1 MNNCTKSTF
10 WLIFATILL
19 ILIFQFD
26 ILNYS
31 VNDLNKL
38 FYNKK
43 TNEKKQNI
51 KEIENF
57 RNKLELNN
65 VLDSAKIEAMNDI
78 ENFSSV
84 VQSGN
89 STRNDSSKTIEQLIK
104 QVNNNNGS
112 KGNLSNQFI
121 DNHVV
126 TLIYRQNCPHS
137 QSFIPTWN
145 RLKENLP
152 TSSLVEEIECSVD
165 SGECAKFNIEGV
177 PTIHISSEKYN
188 IETEETVK
196 TNHMVVG
203 NRDYDNIVEELRN
216 NGININDVVI
226 ENYENT
232 PINESQYE
240 NFVNYISAAQI
251 EASKKET
258 KNRDP
263 DCPEFSFNMPEK
275 DIFCVESIG
284 NQIMIRGCV
293 NGTPGNQAGLTGFDA
308 AYNVFGTILQSL
320 PNPTTS
326 NMNKCIKEHKNTVR
340 QFGLCNNREL
350 AKRANYSND
359 IKNKKAKPT
368 FLEVDYNQNKKISNA
383 LSYACSI

>member
-19 ILIFQFD
+19 ILIFQYD
-26 ILNYS
+26 ILNNS
-31 VNDLNKL
+31 INDLTKL
-38 FYNKK
+38 FDNKK
-43 TNEKKQNI
+43 RNEKKQDD
-51 KEIENF
+51 KEIENMK
-57 RNKLELNN
+57 NTLELYNT
-65 VLDSAKIEAMNDI
+65 LDLAKIDAMNEI
-78 ENFSSV
+78 ENFSSSI
-84 VQSGN
+84 QSGS
-89 STRNDSSKTIEQLIK
+89 STRNDSSKSIEQLIN
-104 QVNNNNGS
+104 QTNNKVS

-121 DNHVV
+121 NNHVV

-152 TSSLVEEIECSVD
+152 DSCSVEEIECSVD
-165 SGECAKFNIEGV
+165 SGECAKFNVEGV
-177 PTIHISSEKYN
+177 PTIHINSEKYN
-188 IETEETVK
+188 IETEETVNR
-196 TNHMVVG
+196 THMIVG
-203 NRDYDNIVEELRN
+203 NRDYENLVEEFRN
-216 NGININDVVI
+216 NGININDIVV

-232 PINESQYE
+232 PKNETQYE
-240 NFVNYISAAQI
+240 NYVNYISAAQI

-258 KNRDP
+258 ENRDP
-263 DCPEFSFNMPEK
+263 DCPELSFNMPEK
-275 DIFCVESIG
+275 DIYCVESIG
-284 NQIMIRGCV
+284 NQRMIRGCV

-326 NMNKCIKEHKNTVR
+326 NMNKCIREHKNTVR
-340 QFGLCNNREL
+340 QFGLCNNKEL

-368 FLEVDYNQNKKISNA
+368 FLDVDYNQNKKISNA